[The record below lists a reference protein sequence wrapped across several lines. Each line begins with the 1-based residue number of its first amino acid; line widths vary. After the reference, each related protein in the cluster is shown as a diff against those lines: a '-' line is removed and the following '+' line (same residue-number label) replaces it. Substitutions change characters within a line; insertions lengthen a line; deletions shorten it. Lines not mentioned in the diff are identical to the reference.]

1 MIYVHVPFCRSFC
14 TYCGFYSEVL
24 KKSCCNTGFSQALEA
39 EILHRED
46 EIKAVFTSK
55 DVNTLYVGGGTPSLM
70 PLDFYERLVSALVS
84 CGHVGDFE
92 EFTVEVNPEDV
103 IEKGQSYIE
112 GLLKLGVNRFS
123 MGVQSFEDDI
133 LKFMNRRHSAA
144 GAVQAYHILEDA
156 GVENISIDL
165 IFGLPQ
171 LSEDKWLATLGQAL
185 TISSSGKHPPHI
197 SAYQLSVETGSML
210 EKQLQKGMW
219 SEASEE
225 ESSRQYD
232 ILCSVLAQAG
242 YVHYEISNFAKPGYE
257 AVHNSAYWRRV
268 PYVGLGPGAHS
279 YIKTGTPF
287 GSRRW
292 NEEDLNKYMDAA
304 RLGDFSGVC
313 GKEVLT
319 LEQQAM
325 EEVMLGLRCAAGVR
339 MEVMKQW
346 CQPEELDVAFKN
358 GCLVSLPDGRVRIPE
373 NRFFIS
379 DNIISSIL

>member
-24 KKSCCNTGFSQALEA
+24 KKSCCNAGFIQALEA
-39 EILHRED
+39 EILHRTD

-70 PLDFYERLVSALVS
+70 PLDFYERLVSALDS
-84 CGHVGDFE
+84 CGHVGTFD

-103 IEKGQSYIE
+103 IEKGPSYVE
-112 GLLKLGVNRFS
+112 GLLRLGVNRFS
-123 MGVQSFEDDI
+123 MGVQSFDDDI

-144 GAVQAYHILEDA
+144 GAVHAYHILEDA

-165 IFGLPQ
+165 IFGLSQ
-171 LSEDKWLATLGQAL
+171 LSEDKWRSTLDQAL
-185 TISSSGKHPPHI
+185 TISSSGRQPRHI
-197 SAYQLSVETGSML
+197 SAYQLSVEPGSML

-225 ESSRQYD
+225 VSSHQYD

-242 YVHYEISNFAKPGYE
+242 YEHYEISNFAKPGYE
-257 AVHNSAYWRRV
+257 AMHNSAYWRRV
-268 PYVGLGPGAHS
+268 PYIGLGPGAHS
-279 YIKTGTPF
+279 YIKEGTSF

-292 NEEDLNKYMDAA
+292 NEEDLSKYMAA
-304 RLGDFSGVC
+304 AESGDFSGVC
-313 GKEVLT
+313 GREILT
-319 LEQQAM
+319 LGQQAM

-339 MEVMKQW
+339 MDILKQW
-346 CQPEELDVAFKN
+346 CQSEELDAALKN
-358 GCLVSLPDGRVRIPE
+358 GSLVNLPDGRVRIPE